1 MSNDQFAQQCLQRSR
16 LLAQQLQG
24 LVPVQQQRVMQ
35 RVMPQVMQLQKQQV
49 KRLVMQ
55 QELLQ
60 PLLGLRC
67 RLQPI
72 ANWQRCHVHYRLR
85 RCRYRRNQLGSYMLA
100 MDRQGA
106 DHLPHSRLL
115 QQ

>member
-1 MSNDQFAQQCLQRSR
+1 MSNDQFAQQCLQRSQ

-35 RVMPQVMQLQKQQV
+35 QVMQLQKQQV
-49 KRLVMQ
+49 MLLVMQLVMQ